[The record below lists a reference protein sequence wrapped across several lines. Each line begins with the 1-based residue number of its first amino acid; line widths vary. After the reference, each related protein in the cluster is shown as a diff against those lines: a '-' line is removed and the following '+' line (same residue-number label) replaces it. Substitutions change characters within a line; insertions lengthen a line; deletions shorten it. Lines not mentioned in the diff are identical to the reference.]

1 MIEHQIDQ
9 GNKIGL
15 KLKKIGRNSPTL
27 HLDDRKH
34 GLGLGYKYKYDTVT
48 RIISEKL

>member
-15 KLKKIGRNSPTL
+15 KLKKIGRNSPTM

-34 GLGLGYKYKYDTVT
+34 GHGLNYKHMYDMVT
-48 RIISEKL
+48 WIIFEKL